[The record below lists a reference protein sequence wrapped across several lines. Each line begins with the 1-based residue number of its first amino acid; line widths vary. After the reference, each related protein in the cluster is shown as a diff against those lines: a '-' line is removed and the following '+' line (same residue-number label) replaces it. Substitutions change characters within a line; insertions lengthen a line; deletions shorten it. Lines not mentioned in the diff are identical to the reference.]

1 MKFLALLG
9 LSVGI
14 CFILAVVV
22 GVGVYSGLDCF
33 FKNKFT
39 IRTVDPEE
47 TKEIE

>member
-22 GVGVYSGLDCF
+22 GLGVYSGLDCY
-33 FKNKFT
+33 FKNKLT
-39 IRTVDPEE
+39 IITEDPEK
-47 TKEIE
+47 TKE